1 MRPCDSCATL
11 GFGQSEDDAGTSS
24 GEFTAASVRATERSD
39 MPHANC
45 VTESAFCSGACV
57 CCCCCCSAG
66 MCDDARARRRQRRRR
81 RRRRMPFGEHV
92 CVGVCCASAVLYLLV
107 YVVKYVN
114 SQKPIGCVF

>member
-1 MRPCDSCATL
+1 MRACA
-11 GFGQSEDDAGTSS
+11 
-24 GEFTAASVRATERSD
+24 AAAAA
-39 MPHANC
+39 PL
-45 VTESAFCSGACV
+45 AC
-57 CCCCCCSAG
+57 
-66 MCDDARARRRQRRRR
+66 ARARRRQRRRR